1 METPN
6 LPAIRA
12 LRLSGNKGRIV
23 GQKRPVKPK
32 HGWSIQV
39 RLELAEKHRNLVLL
53 DMAIESKLRGFDLVK
68 MKVVDVMASGQIKER
83 VSGLQSKIQ
92 KPVHFEINVITKTL

>member
-23 GQKRPVKPK
+23 GQTRPVKPK
-32 HGWSIQV
+32 PVWSTRV
-39 RLELAEKHRNLVLL
+39 RLELVKNHRNLALL
-53 DMAIESKLRGFDLVK
+53 NMAIDSKLRGCDLVK

-83 VSGLQSKIQ
+83 ASGLRSKI
-92 KPVHFEINVITKTL
+92 